1 MRNDAITQEEDCE
14 AKESDE
20 SCKEHKDKVSAGR
33 AGMYATR
40 AELRRRLR
48 ERSDRDDQ

>member
-20 SCKEHKDKVSAGR
+20 SCKEHKDNG
-33 AGMYATR
+33 GAT
-40 AELRRRLR
+40 
-48 ERSDRDDQ
+48 SWWDSG